1 MKELFISYAAYNK
14 WANDLLLNECLKL
27 TKTQQEQVIESSFK
41 SLFATWLHMWDAESI
56 WWQRLQKHEQILIPS
71 KILSPT
77 MQEIATGMI
86 NLNGQWED
94 FIHAMNENELKAS
107 FTYKNLKGMLF
118 SNEVWKTVHHVMN
131 HSTYHRGQIVT
142 MLRQLGVTQI
152 PQSDYIAFIRG

>member
-1 MKELFISYAAYNK
+1 
-14 WANDLLLNECLKL
+14 
-27 TKTQQEQVIESSFK
+27 
-41 SLFATWLHMWDAESI
+41 
-56 WWQRLQKHEQILIPS
+56 
-71 KILSPT
+71 
-77 MQEIATGMI
+77 
-86 NLNGQWED
+86 
-94 FIHAMNENELKAS
+94 ENELKAS